1 MTVVY
6 VLLAICILIGV
17 VSIGMTLYF
26 ARRSGGGSVTAGDLQ
41 RESDMLKQYVENTVR
56 MQNSVLAGSINAQ
69 VEGSRQLQARTES
82 IAIANVEKIDQMGKA
97 LMQSMNDF
105 RAEQIDKLATSSK
118 ETVYQLNLLKQSN
131 SQSMTELRAEQINKL
146 AEMTRELSKQ
156 LDEMRK
162 ANAQSLA
169 ELRASNEAELE
180 KMRQTVDEKLASTLD
195 KRFNQSFQLVN
206 ERLEEIN
213 RTFAELQNL
222 QSGVKDLNKLF
233 GNVKTRGTWGEVSL
247 KALLEQILIPSQ
259 YAAQVKLPR
268 SSVVVDFAIRMPG
281 KGDDEVLLPID
292 AKFPVEA
299 YGRLQEAADDGDRAA
314 IDAAVKA
321 LSEVIKAQAKSISEK
336 YIKPPK
342 TTDFAIMYLP
352 TEGLYAE
359 VVRNTVLLEE
369 LQQKYRVVVCGP
381 TTIAALLN
389 SLQMGFQSLAVEKRS
404 KEIGK
409 LFRAFIGD
417 FTKFETLLQRT
428 HQNIN
433 TVGNTLDKAEARTAK
448 LRTQLNKVYE
458 LTKDDLDELPSGG
471 GSDVAD
477 ELIAPEA
484 AADDADFDDE
494 NNIAGED
501 YEG

>member
-1 MTVVY
+1 M
-6 VLLAICILIGV
+6 IGV
-17 VSIGMTLYF
+17 YILAALSLAVAIVTLVAVISL
-26 ARRSGGGSVTAGDLQ
+26 ARRKDRAGVTGEDLRFECEKL
-41 RESDMLKQYVENTVR
+41 REHVENDMR
-56 MQNSVLAGSINAQ
+56 LQNSALVGSINAQ
-69 VEGSRQLQARTES
+69 VDSSRQMLGRTE
-82 IAIANVEKIDQMGKA
+82 ALANANVEKIDKIGRE
-97 LMQSMNDF
+97 LTQSMNNF
-105 RAEQIDKLATSSK
+105 RAEQIDRLAESSK
-118 ETVYQLNLLKQSN
+118 ETINQLNLLKQSYA
-131 SQSMTELRAEQINKL
+131 QSMADLRAEQVNKL
-146 AEMTRELSKQ
+146 VEMTKELSKQ
-156 LDEMRK
+156 LDVMRQ
-162 ANAQSLA
+162 ANAQALA
-169 ELRASNEAELE
+169 ELRAYNEAELE
-180 KMRQTVDEKLASTLD
+180 KIRQTVDEKLSETLD

-213 RTFAELQNL
+213 RTFAELQSL

-233 GNVKTRGTWGEVSL
+233 SNVKTRGTWGEVSL

-299 YGRLQEAADDGDRAA
+299 YGRLQEAAEKGEREA
-314 IDAAVKA
+314 IDAAVKS

-417 FTKFETLLQRT
+417 FAKFETLLQRT
-428 HQNIN
+428 HQNIT

-458 LTKDDLDELPSGG
+458 LTKDDLDELPAGG
-471 GSDVAD
+471 NGAD
-477 ELIAPEA
+477 ELPSVDGTE
-484 AADDADFDDE
+484 DADYDIETSGDDE
-494 NNIAGED
+494 N
-501 YEG
+501 